1 MVTGLIEGDAGQPPR
16 EVAKITAENIAELD
30 MIITDQSLKDLEAL
44 AKKGAPFFMSI
55 NFAKNH
61 NPNLPSKSFKD
72 KSPDRWPYADAVVE
86 LDDNIGR
93 IMDKIRALGIDKNTF
108 VFYTSDNGAW
118 RDVAPDA
125 GYTPF
130 RGSKG
135 TDREGGSRV
144 PGIAWWPGRI
154 AAGSQTH
161 EIAGGLDLMATYARL
176 AGVELP
182 KNDREGKPMI
192 FDSHDMGPLLF
203 GQGEYTRK
211 NWFYFT
217 EEELLLGAIRIG
229 RYKIAFNL
237 RGDNGAVPGADDNS
251 PQLGWLG
258 PAKYVASIPDVYDL
272 MQDPQERI
280 NIVMRPESGDNSWLT
295 PMMVQS
301 LQEIMESYDKYPPRP
316 MQSYLYTGP
325 ISIDRFR
332 TVEQVKALLK
342 EKKID
347 LPKLN

>member
-1 MVTGLIEGDAGQPPR
+1 
-16 EVAKITAENIAELD
+16 
-30 MIITDQSLKDLEAL
+30 
-44 AKKGAPFFMSI
+44 MSI

-61 NPNLPSKSFKD
+61 NPNLPSKAFKD
-72 KSPDRWPYADAVVE
+72 KSPGRWPYADAVVE
-86 LDDNIGR
+86 PDHNIGR

-118 RDVAPDA
+118 QDVAPDA

-130 RGSKG
+130 RGSKS

-161 EIAGGLDLMATYARL
+161 EIAGGLDLMATCARL

-217 EEELLLGAIRIG
+217 EEELLPGAIRKVVYRRQRSG
-229 RYKIAFNL
+229 RGHLHGRAQGRQGPAL
-237 RGDNGAVPGADDNS
+237 RGRQEVSDPFR
-251 PQLGWLG
+251 QR
-258 PAKYVASIPDVYDL
+258 PAAAGRGLLVDLHVQRQRRFLCRKPD
-272 MQDPQERI
+272 QA
-280 NIVMRPESGDNSWLT
+280 
-295 PMMVQS
+295 
-301 LQEIMESYDKYPPRP
+301 
-316 MQSYLYTGP
+316 LY
-325 ISIDRFR
+325 RR
-332 TVEQVKALLK
+332 
-342 EKKID
+342 
-347 LPKLN
+347 